1 MKLADTIA
9 AISTP
14 PGEGGVAMVR
24 LSGSR
29 ALEIAGRVFRPRRA
43 TRGQLKPWRVY
54 LGDFVDM
61 AGSPVDE
68 CLCTYFR
75 GPRSYTAEDVVE
87 FSLHGGGFLAARAL
101 DVLLNQG
108 ASLAEPGE
116 FTRRAFLNGRISLT
130 QAEAVMDIIR
140 ASSDVAL
147 RQANEHLRGRLADF
161 ITAQREKCLE
171 TLALIE
177 VSIDFTDDETP
188 GDARLHVAGQLE
200 QAERVLREMADTV
213 REGRVASEGL
223 RVVLAGRPNA
233 GKSSLL
239 NALAGEDRAIVTDIA
254 GTTRDT
260 IEARIN
266 LDGILLTLWDTA
278 GLREGADLV
287 EKLGVERAE
296 KAMEAAD
303 IVLVLIDGAGDLHPD
318 DRRLLAR
325 TSSDN
330 RIVLATKADLP
341 RQVALAPY
349 DALPVSVVN
358 HQGLTELR
366 VRLAKEA
373 RRLAGPENTLVI
385 TNLRHHQALL
395 RSVDHLQAARRS
407 LAEGWELEMAA
418 IDVRA
423 AVDAL
428 GAITGD
434 TIGEELAD
442 NIFGRFCI
450 GK

>member
-1 MKLADTIA
+1 
-9 AISTP
+9 
-14 PGEGGVAMVR
+14 MVR
-24 LSGSR
+24 LSGTN
-29 ALEIAGRVFRPRRA
+29 AYAIARRVFKARRSK
-43 TRGQLKPWRVY
+43 GKSLVPWRVY
-54 LGDFVDM
+54 LGDFMDM
-61 AGSPVDE
+61 AGAPVDE

-87 FSLHGGGFLAARAL
+87 FSLHGGGFLAAKAL
-101 DVLLNQG
+101 DVLVNQG
-108 ASLAEPGE
+108 ARLAEPGE
-116 FTRRAFLNGRISLT
+116 FTRRAFVNGRIGLT
-130 QAEAVMDIIR
+130 EAEAVMDVIR

-147 RQANEHLRGRLADF
+147 RQANEQLRGRLAEF
-161 ITAQREKCLE
+161 VTLQRNRCLE
-171 TLALIE
+171 LLALVE
-177 VSIDFTDDETP
+177 VSIDFPEEDTSSV
-188 GDARLHVAGQLE
+188 ARGHVA
-200 QAERVLREMADTV
+200 ERLARVSGTLRSMADTV
-213 REGRVASEGL
+213 QAGRVTSDGL
-223 RVVLAGRPNA
+223 RVVLVGRPNA

-278 GLREGADLV
+278 GLREGKDLV
-287 EKLGVERAE
+287 EKLGVQRAERAL
-296 KAMEAAD
+296 EAAD
-303 IVLVLIDGAGDLHPD
+303 IVLVLIDGAGELHPD
-318 DRRLLAR
+318 DRKLLAR
-325 TSSDN
+325 TSADN

-358 HQGLTELR
+358 HEGLTELR
-366 VRLAKEA
+366 IRLAREA
-373 RRLAGPENTLVI
+373 RRLAGPENSLVI
-385 TNLRHHQALL
+385 TNMRHHQALL
-395 RSVDHLQAARRS
+395 SSIAHLEAAS
-407 LAEGWELEMAA
+407 QTLSQGWELEIVA
-418 IDVRA
+418 IDVRR

-434 TIGEELAD
+434 AIGEELAD

>member
-1 MKLADTIA
+1 MKFADTIA
-9 AISTP
+9 SISTP

-24 LSGSR
+24 LSGAKS
-29 ALEIAGRVFRPRRA
+29 LEIAGRVFRARR
-43 TRGQLKPWRVY
+43 TGPGGLRPWRVY
-54 LGDFVDM
+54 LGDIIDM
-61 AGSPVDE
+61 SGTPVDE

-101 DVLLNQG
+101 EVLLNNG
-108 ASLAEPGE
+108 ARLAEPGE
-116 FTRRAFLNGRISLT
+116 FTRRAFINGRINLT

-147 RQANEHLRGRLADF
+147 RQANEQLRGRLADF
-161 ITAQREKCLE
+161 VAAQRGRCLE
-171 TLALIE
+171 LLALIE
-177 VSIDFTDDETP
+177 VSIDFPDDETP
-188 GDARLHVAGQLE
+188 LVTRAQVAQGLDQTARILRDM
-200 QAERVLREMADTV
+200 AETV
-213 REGRVASEGL
+213 REGRVTNEGL

-296 KAMEAAD
+296 KALEAAD
-303 IVLVLIDGAGDLHPD
+303 IVLVLIDGAGELHPD
-318 DRRLLAR
+318 DRRLLER
-325 TSSDN
+325 TSADN

-341 RQVALAPY
+341 RQQALAAY
-349 DALPVSVVN
+349 DALPVSVVS
-358 HQGLTELR
+358 HEGLTELR
-366 VRLAKEA
+366 IRLAREA
-373 RRLAGPENTLVI
+373 RRLAGPENALII
-385 TNLRHHQALL
+385 TNLRHHRALL
-395 RSVDHLQAARRS
+395 KGVEHLEAAQRS
-407 LAEGWELEMAA
+407 LSGGWELEMVA

-423 AVDAL
+423 TVDAL

-434 TIGEELAD
+434 AIGEELAD
-442 NIFGRFCI
+442 SIFGRFCI